1 LKRDRVTPPH
11 IPPPRVDPAALPP
24 VIRTSEPGS
33 FAHNTLAV
41 RVPAI
46 LRATQDSAT
55 YPPDIHA
62 ALDELHA
69 ELTGGVIRKLH
80 EAAPDAAFWNATAAA
95 HLGRSWLDVPW
106 YWAEAFFYRRMLEAV
121 RYFQP
126 GPWQGV
132 DPYAPTKR
140 REWAAE
146 AAPAA
151 VGALLEALPDDVEE
165 RFETLLHASLWGNR
179 TDLSYMVAAH
189 LGATGGPDAER
200 ANLLVDDAALV
211 WRHLL
216 RHSEGRAD
224 LLADNAGTEL
234 LMDVALADF
243 LLLSGLA
250 AEVHFHLKPWPF
262 FVSDAMP
269 ADLVDGL
276 DALLAAGGAGAKLAR
291 RVDGHLTAGAL
302 SVSTHWFNASSLF
315 HYELPDDLYAG
326 LSAADLVIVKG
337 DANYRRLLGDAH
349 WPFTTPFADVVGYF
363 PAPVVSL
370 RTLKSEVAVGLA
382 TGQAERLAGEDPA
395 WLVNGR
401 RGLIQFAENSGA

>member
-1 LKRDRVTPPH
+1 MNRVPATRPY
-11 IPPPRVDPAALPP
+11 IPPPRVNPAALPP
-24 VIRTSEPGS
+24 AIRTSEPGS
-33 FAHNTLAV
+33 FARNTLAV

-46 LRATQDSAT
+46 LRDTQAATA
-55 YPPDIHA
+55 YPPEIHA
-62 ALDELHA
+62 ALDELHS
-69 ELTGGVIRKLH
+69 ELTGGVIRGLR
-80 EAAPDAAFWNATAAA
+80 ETAPDVAFWNDTAAPY
-95 HLGRSWLDVPW
+95 LGRSWLDVPW
-106 YWAEAFFYRRMLEAV
+106 YWAEAYFYRRLLEAV

-151 VGALLEALPDDVEE
+151 VGALLEALPDDVEA
-165 RFETLLHASLWGNR
+165 RFEALLHASLWGNR

-200 ANLLVDDAALV
+200 ANLLVDDAELV
-211 WRHLL
+211 WRHML
-216 RHSEGRAD
+216 RHSEGRVD

-243 LLLSGLA
+243 LLVSGLA
-250 AEVHFHLKPWPF
+250 AEVHFHLKPWPY
-262 FVSDAMP
+262 FVSDAVP

-291 RVDGHLTAGAL
+291 RMDGHLTAGAL
-302 SVSTHWFNASSLF
+302 IVGTHWFNASSLF
-315 HYELPDDLYAG
+315 YYELPDDLYVA
-326 LSAADLVIVKG
+326 LAAADLVIVKG

-349 WPFTTPFADVVGYF
+349 WPYTTPFAAAVSYF

-382 TGQAERLAGEDPA
+382 AGQAERLAGEDPD

-401 RGLIQFAENSGA
+401 RGLIQFAENSGE